1 MSRLWTPTDGDIK
14 KSSQRKKLW
23 KRHWSECVWK
33 MSSSLVH
40 LRVWKHDQRSFSETH
55 YACITSV
62 WIAEQSVWLQC
73 LWYVYGLHV
82 LYSCGDFSFSR
93 IFWKQYVNAASFVLQ
108 GLSVSYKSEWKS
120 TSKYHL
126 TSKNKHFSLVC
137 IKGQWSFVK
146 ASIFISKIPL
156 IPRWKS
162 CPNPLHIFAK
172 LQISLEHSKM
182 MVFRQAWILNF
193 RWNRSPE
200 RGHGF
205 SLSGANWLKADLGIV
220 MLL

>member
-1 MSRLWTPTDGDIK
+1 MCMVNVKQFGSFARLEAWPKIFLWDAFCIYYFCMDCWTVSLIAVLMIN
-14 KSSQRKKLW
+14 LW
-23 KRHWSECVWK
+23 S
-33 MSSSLVH
+33 
-40 LRVWKHDQRSFSETH
+40 
-55 YACITSV
+55 ACFVFLWWFFILKNFLEAV
-62 WIAEQSVWLQC
+62 CKCNLFCIA
-73 LWYVYGLHV
+73 
-82 LYSCGDFSFSR
+82 
-93 IFWKQYVNAASFVLQ
+93 K
-108 GLSVSYKSEWKS
+108 SVSYKSEWKS

-126 TSKNKHFSLVC
+126 TSKNNHFSLVC

-193 RWNRSPE
+193 RWNRSPK